1 MLATAL
7 PTLSHR
13 DRSVL
18 RAVAAGRCGQPGP
31 GFLTV
36 DGVALAD
43 QFVGLR
49 LRDAGLIT
57 AGPGAVALTASGR
70 SLLAAA

>member
-7 PTLSHR
+7 PPLSNR

-18 RAVAAGRCGQPGP
+18 RAVAAGRCGQTGP

-43 QFVGLR
+43 QFTGLR
-49 LRDAGLIT
+49 LLDAGLIT
-57 AGPGAVALTASGR
+57 AAPGPVALTAAGST
-70 SLLAAA
+70 LLAVA